1 MFNPLKTRNH
11 KKGTLANSEDLY
23 EMPHNVAF
31 SLGLHCLLRQ
41 NQSSE
46 IEIQYSLF
54 EIMSCD
60 YSIYAMDHSDFIVCK
75 FMEIPFV

>member
-1 MFNPLKTRNH
+1 MFNPLKTRSH
-11 KKGTLANSEDLY
+11 KKGTLANIEDLY
-23 EMPHNVAF
+23 VAF